1 MNFHIPTI
9 FLSIII
15 VSVVLA
21 CTFALER
28 HRHKPELMLW
38 LYAFVLHSLV
48 YGLFSLRGQISNFLS
63 IIVANVLVSS
73 LFAIVTEGLLKF
85 FKCHLHR
92 AIIWSPVLLTAI
104 LFTFFEDDLQP
115 RYISG
120 GLIFSLQA
128 LLLLYFLTQN
138 RFKIRGHGKYLVM
151 VSILLYLS
159 VTSVRMVVAVSE
171 NFELLAFSASNL
183 INTVYFVTVLICT
196 ILTVIGL
203 LLMTWERDEQLI
215 KASEIRLRTLFE
227 NTSDTVLILDNNS
240 SILDCNTAA
249 LKMFGCPSKQTFLST
264 NLVDLYPSKQSN
276 AGDSIKLEKQHITK
290 AIQESSHRY
299 EWTYWNMVTRK
310 TFPAE
315 VLMNSMYIQ
324 GQLVLQAVIRDISER
339 KQLQLEL
346 ERQAHLDYLTGL
358 FTRGYFMTVA
368 EAELVRAIRYKTS
381 ISLLMIDI
389 DYFKKINDS
398 NGHKAG
404 DTVLRK
410 LAEIFHCTLRKVD
423 HAGRWGG
430 EEFTIMLPET
440 DINQA
445 KEVAERL
452 RELVYA
458 TQIEIERGINITF
471 TISVGVS
478 TLTPEN
484 QDLEHLLNMADKA
497 LYVAKESGRNQVVTY
512 NKPFGS
518 EFSESLTQSM

>member
-1 MNFHIPTI
+1 
-9 FLSIII
+9 
-15 VSVVLA
+15 
-21 CTFALER
+21 
-28 HRHKPELMLW
+28 
-38 LYAFVLHSLV
+38 
-48 YGLFSLRGQISNFLS
+48 
-63 IIVANVLVSS
+63 
-73 LFAIVTEGLLKF
+73 
-85 FKCHLHR
+85 
-92 AIIWSPVLLTAI
+92 
-104 LFTFFEDDLQP
+104 
-115 RYISG
+115 
-120 GLIFSLQA
+120 
-128 LLLLYFLTQN
+128 
-138 RFKIRGHGKYLVM
+138 
-151 VSILLYLS
+151 
-159 VTSVRMVVAVSE
+159 
-171 NFELLAFSASNL
+171 
-183 INTVYFVTVLICT
+183 
-196 ILTVIGL
+196 
-203 LLMTWERDEQLI
+203 
-215 KASEIRLRTLFE
+215 
-227 NTSDTVLILDNNS
+227 
-240 SILDCNTAA
+240 
-249 LKMFGCPSKQTFLST
+249 
-264 NLVDLYPSKQSN
+264 
-276 AGDSIKLEKQHITK
+276 
-290 AIQESSHRY
+290 
-299 EWTYWNMVTRK
+299 
-310 TFPAE
+310 
-315 VLMNSMYIQ
+315 
-324 GQLVLQAVIRDISER
+324 
-339 KQLQLEL
+339 
-346 ERQAHLDYLTGL
+346 
-358 FTRGYFMTVA
+358 MTVA